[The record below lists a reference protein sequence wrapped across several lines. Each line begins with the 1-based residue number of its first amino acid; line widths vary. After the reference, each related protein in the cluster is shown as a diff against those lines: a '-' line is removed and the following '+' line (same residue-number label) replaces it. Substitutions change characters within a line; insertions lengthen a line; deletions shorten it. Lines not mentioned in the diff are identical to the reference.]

1 MSWQRKVTTT
11 LAILIM
17 IIAVG
22 LAYVMNVYKEVPVDS
37 AWTLSPGNKTAGS
50 VTVRYSGTA
59 TLLFDDGE
67 TQWMV
72 DGWFSR
78 PNALQLALGEIEP
91 NMANIDYGLSSNKI
105 ESLAAII
112 PMHSHFDHAMDAP
125 EVAKRTGALLI
136 GSESTANIAR
146 GWGLSESQI
155 KIAVNREPIHLGDF
169 VITPIESKHFEFA
182 NPVINERTLSK
193 PKITKPLNTPAKAL
207 DYRVGKAYVLHVS
220 HPKGS
225 WVIVGSAGFE
235 KDGLNGFQ
243 ADTIFL
249 GIGGIGSQTTQYR
262 EEFWAETVGQ
272 VSPNRII
279 PIHYDS
285 LTAPINGRIRG
296 PSIAEFFLS
305 GGLDATKTF
314 LQEKEASDPA
324 LSFNILPRFE
334 EIVLYP

>member
-1 MSWQRKVTTT
+1 MSWQRKVIST
-11 LAILIM
+11 LALLM
-17 IIAVG
+17 TIIATG
-22 LAYVMNVYKEVPVDS
+22 LAYVMNVYKTAPVNPT
-37 AWTLSPGNKTAGS
+37 WELSPGNKTAGA

-59 TLLFDDGE
+59 TLLFDDGK
-67 TQWMV
+67 TRWIV

-78 PNALQLALGEIEP
+78 PNALQLALGKIEP
-91 NMANIDYGLSSNKI
+91 NMANIDYGLSANKI
-105 ESLAAII
+105 DMLAAVI
-112 PMHSHFDHAMDAP
+112 PIHSHFDHAMDAP

-155 KIAVNREPIHLGDF
+155 KVAVNREPIHVGEF
-169 VITPIESKHFEFA
+169 VITPIESRHFEFS
-182 NPVINERTLSK
+182 NPVLHEQALSN
-193 PKITKPLNTPAKAL
+193 PKITTPLNTPAKAL
-207 DYRVGKAYVLHVS
+207 DYRVGKVYVLHVS

-243 ADTIFL
+243 ADTLFL
-249 GIGGIGSQTTQYR
+249 GIGGLGSQTVQYR
-262 EEFWAETVGQ
+262 EDYWAETVGQ

-285 LTAPINGRIRG
+285 LTSPISGPMQG
-296 PSIAEFFLS
+296 PSLAEFFLA
-305 GGLDATKTF
+305 GGLDSTKTF
-314 LQEKEASDPA
+314 LQEKEASDPTI
-324 LSFNILPRFE
+324 SFNTLPRFK